1 MLKYSKILE
10 KWRKILIF
18 LRNFWYNDGK
28 EEAIGNYRINK
39 YWWMSCKHTR
49 WRTQLHSS
57 IHDTLHM
64 VSKPTVVSTN
74 WFLRSP
80 LRVTGTPTTCSKDV
94 SSYLHYLWKIQ
105 ELNKI
110 NTSDFHPTFV
120 GHFNSANVSASWA
133 ASVLDVTPSKSKE
146 RCYEPVSL

>member
-1 MLKYSKILE
+1 MLKYRKILA

-110 NTSDFHPTFV
+110 NTSDFLQPSLDNSTQQMSQQAEQHPYWTW
-120 GHFNSANVSASWA
+120 H
-133 ASVLDVTPSKSKE
+133 L
-146 RCYEPVSL
+146 